1 MSLTLIT
8 GPANAGKAGRV
19 FAWLRSQR
27 GRDRY
32 LCLPRAGDV
41 DRAYAELADGCAELG
56 VRAVT
61 FPELLRLLGERLGLA
76 AEPLGA
82 TALALVTRAAIR
94 ATELRALAEVS
105 ATAGFV
111 DAVQRALA
119 ELEAAGVDGERAAA
133 LVAEPA
139 LSGAGDADAA
149 VLRDLLCIHRTRAE
163 LLADAGLATAE
174 LHNRRLL
181 DDLARDPARG
191 LAGAADGAALAV
203 YGFDAFTALEREL
216 LLRLASGGRRTRAP
230 ALAWEVL
237 VTLPYEAERSASG
250 QAFAAVAGAVA
261 ELQSV
266 AARVET
272 LAAPGPPG
280 YYRGTGA
287 EALYALERRLFVPEA
302 APVAGCESA
311 VEVLLAGGGEAERE
325 LVADAVARLLES
337 DPTLDPQEIAV
348 VVRDPA
354 RGEEIGRALRAAG
367 IDNTARTR
375 AALGATHFGGGLL
388 ALARCALWPDRPGS
402 AEELV
407 RYLRLPGVC
416 FDHRADALEE
426 IVRRR
431 GLATAREA
439 RAAFERLAGARP
451 LGELDRLR
459 DAASRGAAR
468 FCRQL
473 DRELDRLLAVPL
485 RGQAAAV
492 GELRASA
499 VAAQRAARATLRE
512 LGRLADSPFAPRLA
526 LEDVVWGLERAVAW
540 GGREP
545 APGRVTV
552 AGPEEVGARRWRAV
566 VVTGLE
572 TGNFPRPERPRVL
585 LDERQRALLADSAQ
599 GPRLELPASAADRE
613 RYLFYAA
620 CSRASERL
628 VLAVRACDDDGRPL
642 EPSPFLHEVRRLA
655 PDAPVRHLDIGELS
669 PRASARIA
677 RSAAAQ
683 SGAGGAPQLPVRLP
697 RGTLDALYGDGPRP
711 VGAIARFAQCRVAW
725 LVDYVLRPRPL
736 EAERDRLVLGN
747 VVHAALC
754 ELYRELAQAAAARGD
769 RQVRPRPEAMRPSRE
784 AVRRAV
790 LRALHA
796 ELAPARDPLP
806 DPPVGR
812 LAALAAEAELM
823 VVRALELDAKRCW
836 ADRFQPLPELL
847 EVAFGEDGAFRL
859 GDVPLRGRIDRIDVD
874 SSTGEAV
881 VVDYKTGKSTDSLA
895 HRKWLDE
902 GELQTAIYMLAAER
916 TLKVGGLP
924 LKVVG
929 GVYVP
934 VGGGPAQA
942 RGALLAAAIGDE
954 VHSNT
959 RRALTPES
967 SEGDDAAAL
976 DELKRAVEG
985 RVRELGK
992 ALVEPLVE
1000 PAEKC
1005 GSASNGCRF
1014 ASLCRLEERRD
1025 GGAVGAARMSGT
1037 FAARTTGAGADATR
1051 RERDRAG
1058 ATLAAALPAVDA
1070 AHVELTDEQR
1080 AAVTS
1085 RRPLVVVAAGAGVGK
1100 TRVLVERYVRRLV
1113 ETILDGGDGSD
1124 GAVAVQ
1130 RLLAITFTE
1139 KAAGEMRAR
1148 IVARLRA
1155 LHADRGALERYAR
1168 ELGAVAD
1175 TQSADDR
1182 RWTLEQLAQGIAQ
1195 AIPALEAAPISTLHA
1210 FCARLLRREALR
1222 AGLDPSFR
1230 VVDGQEQRRV
1240 VERAFDLA
1248 LERFLAPGSASAA
1261 PGGTSAAPGGASAAS
1276 GGASSSNSSDGT
1288 VRRRAEFVVRY
1299 GARNLRQD
1307 IVAAHSVLRGGAVA
1321 RPGELAAGAGDGAS
1335 GGRWCCECGL
1345 PRLSAWPAGAAA
1357 GESAQA
1363 RTDEG
1368 ERSRESAPADADRAD
1383 FDALLHEFAH
1393 AYQRELAARALL
1405 DFADLERRALAL
1417 LEGDSEVRN
1426 RWRAELREVLVDEA
1440 QDLNPLQ
1447 HRLLAAL
1454 CERVGDGPAPTL
1466 FCVGDER
1473 QSIYGFRHAEVA
1485 LFADLA
1491 ERAEREGSLYRVDRN
1506 FRSDPAILAAVNH
1519 VFRKLWS
1526 REPAN
1531 GTGAGDSAQTQG
1543 GARDRAETATSA
1555 ERADTAAPAAPAGG
1569 ADTAASGG
1577 QADAA
1582 AHAGAP
1588 PWLARHRDLV
1598 AASARSSG
1606 GAPGGERTEPAVEI
1620 VAIIDDTESRTS
1632 GGKRSKLAA
1641 ATARVLEAELLA
1653 ERIVELAHADAATDD
1668 RERVGG
1674 STPRWGGW
1682 ALLLRA
1688 GSDAAIYERALAA
1701 RGVPVYNGAGRGFFA
1716 QLPVRDA
1723 LAWLRVLAN
1732 PHDEEALVEAALS
1745 PIGAVPV
1752 PTLVR
1757 AITAGTDPQEPAG
1770 GSGEP
1775 RARRR
1780 GPMWLRL
1787 VEAARSLPGDEAGRA
1802 AVARFVEMVESE
1814 RAALGERSLDE
1825 LVERCLERTGYGA
1838 YLLSLP
1844 DGQRRVANV
1853 RKLALL
1859 ARAYERVEGR
1869 DLRGLCDSL
1878 RDLQVSRDLR
1888 EPEAVLESEGSD
1900 SLRIL
1905 TIHQSKGL
1913 EFDNVVVADLDR
1925 QKSRTG
1931 SSRLRLR
1938 VTPQVAF
1945 VLEVPALNEM
1955 RAPGSKA
1962 GATRGPEWEALA
1974 AEIDAREQAETERLI
1989 YVAMTRARHR
1999 LLLAGRF
2006 SPGGERSGRARKE
2019 SGKERPAAARGG
2031 ATHQASL
2038 LARTR
2043 ERAAQTVATWLFP
2056 ALREGAVEVEGVSPA
2071 ASEERTFAA
2080 DGATTITGT
2089 LVRRVLAVRARPPAV
2104 HPAGG
2109 ATDASDAAGGFLLAV
2124 TEFRPQLRDER
2135 ASEDG
2140 HAARS
2145 GDGGDAS
2152 RSGDGGHAPG
2162 RGEEEPP
2169 VGAAASGA
2177 PPARAVAASAPPAP
2191 PTARA
2196 TSPPH
2201 PGARGAPLPGA
2212 LAAPVWRRLSYTQL
2226 SQFERCA
2233 YRYYLER
2240 IVRLAPHPDDAV
2252 PAGGATGRDP
2262 RAGMRRGRVVHAL
2275 LERVDA
2281 RRPDSLPT
2289 VEEIAAALV
2298 EARLGSGEAVLGD
2311 AVSIR
2316 RQLERLFAP
2325 ENPLAA
2331 RLAGARRV
2339 RSELPF
2345 VVAVP
2350 VERDRASSAQGELGD
2365 GAARPV
2371 VPITGVFDVYAE
2383 EWDDAVLVVDYKT
2396 DALAERGP
2404 RELFA
2409 ASHYDLQQRV
2419 YALAALRA
2427 GAGRVEVAHV
2437 FLEAPESPVTQ
2448 VFVAAHA
2455 DSLEADLRERAER
2468 LAAGRFEPTEDPHFA
2483 ICAACPGRSG
2493 LCKWPR
2499 ELTGALRE

>member
-1 MSLTLIT
+1 MALTLIT

-105 ATAGFV
+105 TTAGFV
-111 DAVQRALA
+111 DAVQWALA

-133 LVAEPA
+133 LVAEPP
-139 LSGAGDADAA
+139 LSGARDADAS
-149 VLRDLLCIHRTRAE
+149 VLRDLLCVHRTRAE

-181 DDLARDPARG
+181 DELARDPARG
-191 LAGAADGAALAV
+191 LAGATAGAALAV

-280 YYRGTGA
+280 YYRGAGA

-337 DPTLDPQEIAV
+337 DRTLDPQEIAV

-407 RYLRLPGVC
+407 RYLRMPGVC

-459 DAASRGAAR
+459 DAASRGAGR

-473 DRELDRLLAVPL
+473 DRELDRLLAAPL

-566 VVTGLE
+566 IVTGLE
-572 TGNFPRPERPRVL
+572 TGNFPRTERPRVL

-754 ELYRELAQAAAARGD
+754 ELYRELAQTAAARGE
-769 RQVRPRPEAMRPSRE
+769 RQVRPRPDAMRPSRE

-806 DPPVGR
+806 APPVGR
-812 LAALAAEAELM
+812 LAALATEAELM

-847 EVAFGEDGAFRL
+847 EVAFGEDGSFRL

-934 VGGGPAQA
+934 VGGGAAQA
-942 RGALLAAAIGDE
+942 RGVLLADAIGDG
-954 VHSNT
+954 VHTNT
-959 RRALTPES
+959 RRALAPDS
-967 SEGDDAAAL
+967 SEGDDAGAL
-976 DELKRAVEG
+976 EELKRAVEG
-985 RVRELGK
+985 RVCELGK

-1005 GSASNGCRF
+1005 GSGSNGCRF

-1025 GGAVGAARMSGT
+1025 SEAVGAGRTSGT
-1037 FAARTTGAGADATR
+1037 FAARTTSAGADAAR
-1051 RERDRAG
+1051 RERDRAS

-1113 ETILDGGDGSD
+1113 ETILDGDDGSD

-1182 RWTLEQLAQGIAQ
+1182 RWTVELLAQGIAQ
-1195 AIPALEAAPISTLHA
+1195 AIPALDAAPISTLHS

-1248 LERFLAPGSASAA
+1248 LERFLAPGSTSAA
-1261 PGGTSAAPGGASAAS
+1261 PSSAGAAPGGASA
-1276 GGASSSNSSDGT
+1276 GDEG

-1321 RPGELAAGAGDGAS
+1321 RPGELAASAGDGAS
-1335 GGRWCCECGL
+1335 DGRWCRECGL

-1363 RTDEG
+1363 RSDEG
-1368 ERSRESAPADADRAD
+1368 ERSRESAAAAADRAD
-1383 FDALLHEFAH
+1383 FDVLLHEFAH

-1454 CERVGDGPAPTL
+1454 CERVGAGPAPTL

-1485 LFADLA
+1485 LFAGLA
-1491 ERAEREGSLYRVDRN
+1491 ERAEREGSLYCVDRN
-1506 FRSDPAILAAVNH
+1506 FRSDPAIIAAVNH
-1519 VFRKLWS
+1519 VFRQLWG

-1531 GTGAGDSAQTQG
+1531 VTGAGDSAQTPG
-1543 GARDRAETATSA
+1543 GASD
-1555 ERADTAAPAAPAGG
+1555 RADTAAPGGG
-1569 ADTAASGG
+1569 ADTAGSGG

-1582 AHAGAP
+1582 AHADAP

-1598 AASARSSG
+1598 AASARRSG
-1606 GAPGGERTEPAVEI
+1606 GATGGERTEPAVEI
-1620 VAIIDDTESRTS
+1620 VAIIDDTDSRTS

-1653 ERIVELAHADAATDD
+1653 ERIVELARVDAATDD

-1674 STPRWGGW
+1674 SKPRWGGW

-1732 PHDEEALVEAALS
+1732 PQDEEALVEAALS

-1757 AITAGTDPQEPAG
+1757 AITAGTDPQEPAAE
-1770 GSGEP
+1770 SGEP

-1900 SLRIL
+1900 SLRFL

-1962 GATRGPEWEALA
+1962 GATRGSEWEALA

-2019 SGKERPAAARGG
+2019 SSKKNSAG
-2031 ATHQASL
+2031 AGSDPPPPLSL

-2043 ERAAQTVATWLFP
+2043 KRAAQTVAAWLFP
-2056 ALREGAVEVEGVSPA
+2056 ALCEGAVEMEDATA
-2071 ASEERTFAA
+2071 ATSEERTFAA
-2080 DGATTITGT
+2080 EGATTITGT
-2089 LVRRVLAVRARPPAV
+2089 VVRRVLAVREWPPAA
-2104 HPAGG
+2104 HPAGN
-2109 ATDASDAAGGFLLAV
+2109 AAEASYAAGGFLLAV

-2135 ASEDG
+2135 ASED
-2140 HAARS
+2140 AQ
-2145 GDGGDAS
+2145 AS
-2152 RSGDGGHAPG
+2152 RSGDGGHAPRSDDRSHAPG
-2162 RGEEEPP
+2162 SGEAAPT

-2177 PPARAVAASAPPAP
+2177 PPARAVASGSPSARAAAGSARLAPP
-2191 PTARA
+2191 RA
-2196 TSPPH
+2196 LAASPPD

-2252 PAGGATGRDP
+2252 PAGRWTDRDP

-2281 RRPDSLPT
+2281 RRPDSLPK

-2298 EARLGSGEAVLGD
+2298 EARLGSGEAVLDD

-2350 VERDRASSAQGELGD
+2350 VERDRARDAQGELGE

-2383 EWDDAVLVVDYKT
+2383 EWDDGVLVVDYKT
-2396 DALAERGP
+2396 DALAERAP

-2437 FLEAPESPVTQ
+2437 FLEAPENPVTQ
-2448 VFVAAHA
+2448 VFVAAHV
-2455 DSLEADLRERAER
+2455 DSLEADLRKRAER
-2468 LAAGRFEPTEDPHFA
+2468 LAAGCFAPTQDPHFA

-2499 ELTGALRE
+2499 ERTGALRE

>member
-1 MSLTLIT
+1 MMRTIWLAIRLYPESAAARRFVIVSALGFFLLAAGVAALVALLYRNSPVPQLVVPLLDQVVSMERPGTLLAAAGPVLLIAGAAIFWLTLSNFREAFLPDMDEAYRLLLLRLMAIQKERERAAIALIGA
-8 GPANAGKAGRV
+8 GPGWRGVAVALARTHLDVRGLWIAPQAPAAADILALARNATA
-19 FAWLRSQR
+19 LRPLLEDPPPVAPTVALDEVYPLQ
-27 GRDRY
+27 
-32 LCLPRAGDV
+32 
-41 DRAYAELADGCAELG
+41 
-56 VRAVT
+56 VRLVRFDAA
-61 FPELLRLLGERLGLA
+61 LDAAALRRLLGE
-76 AEPLGA
+76 
-82 TALALVTRAAIR
+82 
-94 ATELRALAEVS
+94 
-105 ATAGFV
+105 
-111 DAVQRALA
+111 
-119 ELEAAGVDGERAAA
+119 
-133 LVAEPA
+133 
-139 LSGAGDADAA
+139 
-149 VLRDLLCIHRTRAE
+149 
-163 LLADAGLATAE
+163 
-174 LHNRRLL
+174 
-181 DDLARDPARG
+181 
-191 LAGAADGAALAV
+191 
-203 YGFDAFTALEREL
+203 
-216 LLRLASGGRRTRAP
+216 
-230 ALAWEVL
+230 
-237 VTLPYEAERSASG
+237 
-250 QAFAAVAGAVA
+250 
-261 ELQSV
+261 
-266 AARVET
+266 
-272 LAAPGPPG
+272 
-280 YYRGTGA
+280 
-287 EALYALERRLFVPEA
+287 
-302 APVAGCESA
+302 
-311 VEVLLAGGGEAERE
+311 
-325 LVADAVARLLES
+325 
-337 DPTLDPQEIAV
+337 
-348 VVRDPA
+348 
-354 RGEEIGRALRAAG
+354 
-367 IDNTARTR
+367 
-375 AALGATHFGGGLL
+375 
-388 ALARCALWPDRPGS
+388 
-402 AEELV
+402 
-407 RYLRLPGVC
+407 
-416 FDHRADALEE
+416 
-426 IVRRR
+426 
-431 GLATAREA
+431 
-439 RAAFERLAGARP
+439 
-451 LGELDRLR
+451 
-459 DAASRGAAR
+459 
-468 FCRQL
+468 
-473 DRELDRLLAVPL
+473 
-485 RGQAAAV
+485 
-492 GELRASA
+492 
-499 VAAQRAARATLRE
+499 
-512 LGRLADSPFAPRLA
+512 
-526 LEDVVWGLERAVAW
+526 
-540 GGREP
+540 
-545 APGRVTV
+545 
-552 AGPEEVGARRWRAV
+552 
-566 VVTGLE
+566 
-572 TGNFPRPERPRVL
+572 
-585 LDERQRALLADSAQ
+585 
-599 GPRLELPASAADRE
+599 
-613 RYLFYAA
+613 
-620 CSRASERL
+620 
-628 VLAVRACDDDGRPL
+628 
-642 EPSPFLHEVRRLA
+642 
-655 PDAPVRHLDIGELS
+655 
-669 PRASARIA
+669 
-677 RSAAAQ
+677 
-683 SGAGGAPQLPVRLP
+683 
-697 RGTLDALYGDGPRP
+697 
-711 VGAIARFAQCRVAW
+711 
-725 LVDYVLRPRPL
+725 
-736 EAERDRLVLGN
+736 
-747 VVHAALC
+747 
-754 ELYRELAQAAAARGD
+754 
-769 RQVRPRPEAMRPSRE
+769 
-784 AVRRAV
+784 
-790 LRALHA
+790 
-796 ELAPARDPLP
+796 
-806 DPPVGR
+806 
-812 LAALAAEAELM
+812 
-823 VVRALELDAKRCW
+823 
-836 ADRFQPLPELL
+836 
-847 EVAFGEDGAFRL
+847 
-859 GDVPLRGRIDRIDVD
+859 
-874 SSTGEAV
+874 
-881 VVDYKTGKSTDSLA
+881 
-895 HRKWLDE
+895 
-902 GELQTAIYMLAAER
+902 
-916 TLKVGGLP
+916 
-924 LKVVG
+924 
-929 GVYVP
+929 
-934 VGGGPAQA
+934 
-942 RGALLAAAIGDE
+942 
-954 VHSNT
+954 
-959 RRALTPES
+959 
-967 SEGDDAAAL
+967 
-976 DELKRAVEG
+976 
-985 RVRELGK
+985 
-992 ALVEPLVE
+992 
-1000 PAEKC
+1000 
-1005 GSASNGCRF
+1005 
-1014 ASLCRLEERRD
+1014 
-1025 GGAVGAARMSGT
+1025 
-1037 FAARTTGAGADATR
+1037 
-1051 RERDRAG
+1051 
-1058 ATLAAALPAVDA
+1058 
-1070 AHVELTDEQR
+1070 
-1080 AAVTS
+1080 
-1085 RRPLVVVAAGAGVGK
+1085 
-1100 TRVLVERYVRRLV
+1100 
-1113 ETILDGGDGSD
+1113 
-1124 GAVAVQ
+1124 
-1130 RLLAITFTE
+1130 
-1139 KAAGEMRAR
+1139 
-1148 IVARLRA
+1148 
-1155 LHADRGALERYAR
+1155 
-1168 ELGAVAD
+1168 
-1175 TQSADDR
+1175 
-1182 RWTLEQLAQGIAQ
+1182 
-1195 AIPALEAAPISTLHA
+1195 
-1210 FCARLLRREALR
+1210 
-1222 AGLDPSFR
+1222 
-1230 VVDGQEQRRV
+1230 
-1240 VERAFDLA
+1240 
-1248 LERFLAPGSASAA
+1248 
-1261 PGGTSAAPGGASAAS
+1261 
-1276 GGASSSNSSDGT
+1276 
-1288 VRRRAEFVVRY
+1288 
-1299 GARNLRQD
+1299 
-1307 IVAAHSVLRGGAVA
+1307 
-1321 RPGELAAGAGDGAS
+1321 
-1335 GGRWCCECGL
+1335 
-1345 PRLSAWPAGAAA
+1345 
-1357 GESAQA
+1357 
-1363 RTDEG
+1363 
-1368 ERSRESAPADADRAD
+1368 
-1383 FDALLHEFAH
+1383 
-1393 AYQRELAARALL
+1393 
-1405 DFADLERRALAL
+1405 
-1417 LEGDSEVRN
+1417 
-1426 RWRAELREVLVDEA
+1426 
-1440 QDLNPLQ
+1440 
-1447 HRLLAAL
+1447 
-1454 CERVGDGPAPTL
+1454 
-1466 FCVGDER
+1466 
-1473 QSIYGFRHAEVA
+1473 
-1485 LFADLA
+1485 
-1491 ERAEREGSLYRVDRN
+1491 
-1506 FRSDPAILAAVNH
+1506 PAIIAAVNH
-1519 VFRKLWS
+1519 VFRQLWS
-1526 REPAN
+1526 RERAN

-1543 GARDRAETATSA
+1543 GASD
-1555 ERADTAAPAAPAGG
+1555 RADTAAPGGG
-1569 ADTAASGG
+1569 ADTAGSGG

-1582 AHAGAP
+1582 AHADAP

-1606 GAPGGERTEPAVEI
+1606 GATGGERTEPAVEI
-1620 VAIIDDTESRTS
+1620 VAIIDDTDSRTS

-1653 ERIVELAHADAATDD
+1653 ERIVELARVDAATDD

-1674 STPRWGGW
+1674 SKPRWGGW

-1757 AITAGTDPQEPAG
+1757 AITAGTDPQEPAAE
-1770 GSGEP
+1770 SGEP

-2006 SPGGERSGRARKE
+2006 SPGGERSGQARKE

-2031 ATHQASL
+2031 ATHPASL

-2043 ERAAQTVATWLFP
+2043 ERAAQTVASWLFP

-2089 LVRRVLAVRARPPAV
+2089 LVSRVLAVRARPPPA

-2124 TEFRPQLRDER
+2124 NEFRPQLPDER
-2135 ASEDG
+2135 ASDG
-2140 HAARS
+2140 GQAARS

-2152 RSGDGGHAPG
+2152 RSGEGGHAPG

-2196 TSPPH
+2196 TSPPD

-2252 PAGGATGRDP
+2252 PAGRWTDRDP

-2281 RRPDSLPT
+2281 RRPDSLPK

>member
-1 MSLTLIT
+1 MALTLIT

-105 ATAGFV
+105 TTAGFV
-111 DAVQRALA
+111 DAVQWALA

-133 LVAEPA
+133 LVAEPP
-139 LSGAGDADAA
+139 LSGARDADAS
-149 VLRDLLCIHRTRAE
+149 VLRDLLCVHRTRAE

-181 DDLARDPARG
+181 DELARDPARG
-191 LAGAADGAALAV
+191 LAGATAGAALAV

-216 LLRLASGGRRTRAP
+216 LLRLAGSGRRTRAP

-280 YYRGTGA
+280 YYRGAGA

-302 APVAGCESA
+302 ACVAGCESA

-439 RAAFERLAGARP
+439 RAVFERLAGARP

-459 DAASRGAAR
+459 DAASRGAGR

-473 DRELDRLLAVPL
+473 DRELDRLLAAPL
-485 RGQAAAV
+485 RGQAAKV

-526 LEDVVWGLERAVAW
+526 LEDIVWGLERAVAW

-754 ELYRELAQAAAARGD
+754 ELYRELAQAAAAHGE
-769 RQVRPRPEAMRPSRE
+769 RQVRPQPEAMGPSRE
-784 AVRRAV
+784 TVRQAV

-823 VVRALELDAKRCW
+823 VLRALELDAKRCW

-847 EVAFGEDGAFRL
+847 EVAFGEDGGFRL
-859 GDVPLRGRIDRIDVD
+859 GDVPMRGRIDRIDVD
-874 SSTGEAV
+874 TSTGEAV

-934 VGGGPAQA
+934 VGGGTAQA
-942 RGALLAAAIGDE
+942 RGVLLADAIGDG
-954 VHSNT
+954 VHTNT
-959 RRALTPES
+959 RRALAPDS
-967 SEGDDAAAL
+967 SGGDDAGAL
-976 DELKRAVEG
+976 DELKSAVEG
-985 RVRELGK
+985 RVRELGR

-1005 GSASNGCRF
+1005 GSGSNGCRF

-1025 GGAVGAARMSGT
+1025 GEAVGAARMSGT
-1037 FAARTTGAGADATR
+1037 FAARTTSAGADATR

-1058 ATLAAALPAVDA
+1058 ATLAAALPAADA

-1182 RWTLEQLAQGIAQ
+1182 RWTVEGLAQGIAQ
-1195 AIPALEAAPISTLHA
+1195 AIPALDAAPISTLHS

-1248 LERFLAPGSASAA
+1248 LERFLAPGS
-1261 PGGTSAAPGGASAAS
+1261 TSATPGSTSATPGGASA
-1276 GGASSSNSSDGT
+1276 GDEG

-1321 RPGELAAGAGDGAS
+1321 RPGELAASAGDGAS
-1335 GGRWCCECGL
+1335 GGRWCRECGL

-1363 RTDEG
+1363 RSDEG
-1368 ERSRESAPADADRAD
+1368 ERSRESAAAAADRAD

-1426 RWRAELREVLVDEA
+1426 RWQAELREVLVDEA

-1454 CERVGDGPAPTL
+1454 CERVGAGPAPTL

-1491 ERAEREGSLYRVDRN
+1491 ERAEREGSLYCVDRN
-1506 FRSDPAILAAVNH
+1506 FRSDPAIIAAVNH
-1519 VFRKLWS
+1519 VFRQLWS
-1526 REPAN
+1526 RERAN

-1543 GARDRAETATSA
+1543 GASD
-1555 ERADTAAPAAPAGG
+1555 RADTAAPGGG
-1569 ADTAASGG
+1569 ADTAGSGG

-1582 AHAGAP
+1582 AHADAP

-1598 AASARSSG
+1598 AASARRSG
-1606 GAPGGERTEPAVEI
+1606 GATGGERTEPAVEI
-1620 VAIIDDTESRTS
+1620 VAIIDDTDSRTS

-1653 ERIVELAHADAATDD
+1653 ERIVELARVDAATDD

-1674 STPRWGGW
+1674 SKPRWGGW

-1757 AITAGTDPQEPAG
+1757 AITAGTDPQEPAAE
-1770 GSGEP
+1770 SGEP

-1962 GATRGPEWEALA
+1962 GATRGSEWEALA

-2006 SPGGERSGRARKE
+2006 SPGGERSGGARKE
-2019 SGKERPAAARGG
+2019 SSKKNSAG
-2031 ATHQASL
+2031 AGSDPPPPLSL

-2043 ERAAQTVATWLFP
+2043 KRAAQTVAAWLFP
-2056 ALREGAVEVEGVSPA
+2056 ALCEGAVEMEDATA
-2071 ASEERTFAA
+2071 ATSEERTFAA
-2080 DGATTITGT
+2080 EGATTITGT
-2089 LVRRVLAVRARPPAV
+2089 VVRRVLAVREWPPAA
-2104 HPAGG
+2104 HPAGN
-2109 ATDASDAAGGFLLAV
+2109 AAEASYAAGGFLLAV

-2135 ASEDG
+2135 ASED
-2140 HAARS
+2140 AQ
-2145 GDGGDAS
+2145 AS
-2152 RSGDGGHAPG
+2152 RSGDGGHAPRSDDRSHAPG
-2162 RGEEEPP
+2162 SGEAAPT

-2177 PPARAVAASAPPAP
+2177 PPARAVASGSPSARAAAGSARLAPP
-2191 PTARA
+2191 RA
-2196 TSPPH
+2196 LAASPPD

-2252 PAGGATGRDP
+2252 PAGRWTDRDP

-2281 RRPDSLPT
+2281 RRPDSLPK

-2298 EARLGSGEAVLGD
+2298 EARLGSGEAVLDD

-2350 VERDRASSAQGELGD
+2350 VERDRARDAQGELGE

-2383 EWDDAVLVVDYKT
+2383 EWDDGVLVVDYKT
-2396 DALAERGP
+2396 DALAERAP

-2437 FLEAPESPVTQ
+2437 FLEAPENPVTQ
-2448 VFVAAHA
+2448 VFVAAHV
-2455 DSLEADLRERAER
+2455 DSLEADLRKRAER
-2468 LAAGRFEPTEDPHFA
+2468 LAAGCFAPTQDPHFA

-2499 ELTGALRE
+2499 ERTGALRE